1 MTTLAWMKL
10 PIIGM
15 PGSECGSRLLDGGET
30 EPVSSFR
37 AEYPCINFAR
47 WCVGDGLL
55 ICQEHAAVVA
65 AEFGDDITEIENA
78 LKQ

>member
-1 MTTLAWMKL
+1 VTTLAWIKL
-10 PIIGM
+10 AIIGM
-15 PGSECGSRLLDGGET
+15 PGSECGSRLLDDGVT
-30 EPVSSFR
+30 APEPSFR
-37 AEYPCINFAR
+37 AEYPCTNFAR